1 MQSEFSSLYRSLY
14 HRYCTQPSILI
25 HEDADDLPTKWSELQ
40 WQALWYSGAFGT
52 AFQATNGSTVEIV
65 QFGFWNREP
74 GPDFVHSVIRVDGV
88 ETLEGD
94 IELDMHVSDWERH
107 GHSQNHSFDRVIL
120 HLFLHRTGLD
130 HFTRTADNRNVTQVH
145 LQKELDH
152 LPQRFQATIA
162 HPGRCCAPLR
172 TMSSDKIDTLI
183 ETAAGIRLDRKA
195 QQFRRAALAHGIDE
209 ALFQAIAIA
218 LGYKL
223 NKVPFLLL
231 AQRAKLRILREQEE
245 AADAILFGLAGF
257 LENRHQNDTAAKT
270 REYWGSLWQHWWRFR
285 SQFAHL
291 KVPPD
296 LWRFG
301 MTRPA
306 NHPHR
311 RLGALARIA
320 SGWKGFRLLTPE
332 FGAVSRWFEELSHPF
347 WDHHYTLDSTTT
359 TRPVRLIGEPRI
371 NEILAN
377 VIYPALLSADRSH
390 WAAYKKLRAQLGN
403 KRLAIVGRRLFGD
416 PVRAQDHAQFLYQQQ
431 GLLQIFEDF
440 CLADTTDCARC
451 RFPQIVAKMTQND
464 GAPG

>member
-1 MQSEFSSLYRSLY
+1 MQSDTILPHFSLY
-14 HRYCTQPSILI
+14 HRYCSQPSPVI
-25 HEDADDLPTKWSELQ
+25 HEDAEDLPAKWTELQ

-65 QFGFWNREP
+65 QFGFWNRES
-74 GPDFVHSVIRVDGV
+74 GPDFVHAVIRIDGV
-88 ETLEGD
+88 ETQEGD
-94 IELDMHVSDWERH
+94 IELDMHVADWERH

-120 HLFLHRTGLD
+120 HLFLHRAGPD
-130 HFTRTADNRNVTQVH
+130 HFTRTADNRNVTQIH
-145 LQKELDH
+145 LQKELDQ
-152 LPQRFQATIA
+152 LPQRFQTTIA
-162 HPGRCCAPLR
+162 HSGRCCAPLR
-172 TMSSDKIDTLI
+172 TMSSEKIDSLI

-195 QQFRRAALAHGIDE
+195 QQFRRSALAHGIDE

-231 AQRAKLRILREQEE
+231 AQRARLRTLRRLQ
-245 AADAILFGLAGF
+245 AAAEAILFGLAGF
-257 LENRHQNDTAAKT
+257 LENRHQDNTAADA

-285 SQFAHL
+285 SQFANL
-291 KVPPD
+291 KLPTD
-296 LWRFG
+296 IWRFG

-320 SGWKGFRLLTPE
+320 CCWKEFRLLTPD
-332 FGAVSRWFEELSHPF
+332 FDRVCHWFEELSHPF
-347 WDHHYTLDSTTT
+347 WDHHYTLDSVTT

-390 WAAYKKLRAQLGN
+390 WVAYKKLRAQLGN

-416 PVRAQDHAQFLYQQQ
+416 PVRATDHTQFLYQQQ

-451 RFPQIVAKMTQND
+451 RFPQMVAEL
-464 GAPG
+464 GAEPTD